1 MKTFLLLG
9 LSLRS
14 WNNVLVYVWLLLK
27 LMFKGALRSV
37 LCIQLICIFQQY
49 RYNLN
54 NQFINICTKI
64 YNVDKHY
71 KDLVSHI
78 FYWQYVG
85 EGLLLMIQKCASS
98 NLQHEMQSLTFIIYE
113 VWSLNIS
120 NIRTL
125 ISLTSCSIYNIIILL
140 LSTAFCSRHWRIHTK
155 CIINVEESTYKALQN
170 KQHVWYKKLCKPET
184 DNLSKNI
191 R

>member
-14 WNNVLVYVWLLLK
+14 WNNVLVYAWLLLK
-27 LMFKGALRSV
+27 LMSKGALRSG
-37 LCIQLICIFQQY
+37 LRIQLICIFQQY
-49 RYNLN
+49 RYN
-54 NQFINICTKI
+54 QFINICTKI
-64 YNVDKHY
+64 CNVDKHY

-98 NLQHEMQSLTFIIYE
+98 NLQHEMQSLTFITYE

-120 NIRTL
+120 NMRTL
-125 ISLTSCSIYNIIILL
+125 ISVVSCSIYNIIFLL
-140 LSTAFCSRHWRIHTK
+140 NCFLFQTLE
-155 CIINVEESTYKALQN
+155 NTYKMYYQCWGISL
-170 KQHVWYKKLCKPET
+170 
-184 DNLSKNI
+184 
-191 R
+191 